1 MSESFAEPTVTLD
14 LDFFL
19 NPSTASSATSN
30 AVPASSTLPT
40 NTSDSILE
48 TIERELLSPQGKGLR
63 NQVVP
68 PPTTQSPALPVRHNN
83 NQLSDI
89 FQHLHLQDNANH
101 SSVTN
106 RQVDLLQ

>member
-1 MSESFAEPTVTLD
+1 MSESFAESTVTLD

-19 NPSTASSATSN
+19 NPSTTVTSN
-30 AVPASSTLPT
+30 AVPANSTATSLCT

-48 TIERELLSPQGKGLR
+48 TIERELLSPQSKGVR
-63 NQVVP
+63 SQVVP
-68 PPTTQSPALPVRHNN
+68 PSAQSPALPVRHNN
-83 NQLSDI
+83 HQLSDI

-101 SSVTN
+101 SSATN